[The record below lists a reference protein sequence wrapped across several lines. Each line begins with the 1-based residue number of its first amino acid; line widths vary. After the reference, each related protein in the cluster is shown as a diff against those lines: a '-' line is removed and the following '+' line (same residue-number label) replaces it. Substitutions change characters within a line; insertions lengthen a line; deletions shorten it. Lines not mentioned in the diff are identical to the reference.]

1 MTTGF
6 PCGGRENKIKFLLH
20 TIPKNK
26 SWMDQ
31 FYKCGKQNF
40 KTLREK
46 TQEAIFVASRVESC
60 L

>member
-46 TQEAIFVASRVESC
+46 T
-60 L
+60 